1 MLIMTDVNRKP
12 ENISKESTK
21 ESKDGDN
28 YQRKD
33 QKGQYALCL
42 TQF

>member
-1 MLIMTDVNRKP
+1 MTDVNRKP
-12 ENISKESTK
+12 ENIFKESTK